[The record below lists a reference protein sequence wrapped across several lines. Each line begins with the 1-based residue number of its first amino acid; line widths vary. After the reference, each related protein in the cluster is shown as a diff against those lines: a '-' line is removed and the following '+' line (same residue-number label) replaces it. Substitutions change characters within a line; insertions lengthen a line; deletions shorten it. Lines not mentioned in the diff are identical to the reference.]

1 MKRKSKMRKINI
13 YVYLSIFLCQ
23 GLFAYQFTDAEIK
36 EMLIKVAQDYSKNLP
51 MTLDSETIHE
61 GLFAGNDR
69 NIVYRYKL
77 MSIKKNEEGFN
88 IFKELVSRKHKN
100 NYCTTPQLSFYRKE
114 GVNIDHLFYS
124 YNGSYLFSVKT
135 SNHDC

>member
-1 MKRKSKMRKINI
+1 MNKKIYI

-23 GLFAYQFTDAEIK
+23 GLLAYQFTDAEIK
-36 EMLIKVAQDYSKNLP
+36 EMLTKVAQDFSKDLP
-51 MTLDSETIHE
+51 RILDKETVLE
-61 GLFAGNDR
+61 GVFAGNDR
-69 NIVYRYKL
+69 NIIYRYKL
-77 MSIKKNEEGFN
+77 NTVKKNEALSFF
-88 IFKELVSRKHKN
+88 IELATRKHKN

-135 SNHDC
+135 SNRDC

>member
-1 MKRKSKMRKINI
+1 MNKKIYI

-23 GLFAYQFTDAEIK
+23 GLLAYQFTDAEIK
-36 EMLIKVAQDYSKNLP
+36 EMLTKVAQDFSKDLP
-51 MTLDSETIHE
+51 RILDKETVLE
-61 GLFAGNDR
+61 GVFAGNDR
-69 NIVYRYKL
+69 NIIYRYKL
-77 MSIKKNEEGFN
+77 NTVKKNEALSFF
-88 IFKELVSRKHKN
+88 IELVTRKHKN

-135 SNHDC
+135 SNRDC